1 MPMKLDEDSV
11 LIEMAQYQVFI
22 TLFISLM
29 IRDSKYINI
38 IELTNIFAS
47 LSWL

>member
-11 LIEMAQYQVFI
+11 LQELSQYQVFV

-29 IRDSKYINI
+29 IRDSKYI
-38 IELTNIFAS
+38 
-47 LSWL
+47 